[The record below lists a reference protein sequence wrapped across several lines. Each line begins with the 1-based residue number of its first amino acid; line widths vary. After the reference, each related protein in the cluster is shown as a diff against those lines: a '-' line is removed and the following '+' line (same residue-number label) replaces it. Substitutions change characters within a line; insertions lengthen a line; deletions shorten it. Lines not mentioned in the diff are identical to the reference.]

1 MHNRS
6 NIRRADGFNVV
17 WQTRAR
23 ASIRQI
29 TAGLESSRSAL
40 ALLRVLVCCS
50 LSVAFIPLTPV
61 HGQVVQERVDLDAI
75 ARIRKE
81 GLEHSAIP
89 ELAHHLTDVI
99 GPRLTGSP
107 GMKAANEWTAATLRS
122 WGLVGVTIEPW
133 GRFGRGWENLMYS
146 GRILTPYNQPLAGQ
160 SVAWTGSTRGS
171 MVAPVMVVDGAV
183 DSMARYGSRLRGALV
198 LMSPPQPLLPEFR
211 QSDRRTP
218 ADSLLAAV
226 AQRPEV
232 RIGWDT
238 LLVRI
243 RNQQAR
249 RDSLLRAAE
258 VAGVII
264 GSGSPYGNIRG
275 GGDWSATDPS
285 TPTPVPMIVVP
296 QEQYNEMYRNV
307 TSGVPVNVQLDVQNR
322 FINTDLDAYN
332 TLGDIRG
339 SDKRDEYVMIG
350 AHLDSWHY
358 GNGATD
364 NAAGSIVMMEAMRIL
379 KSLDLHPRRTIRI
392 ALWSG
397 EEEGIYGS
405 RGWITKHPELVPRIS
420 AYLNLDNG
428 TGRIRGIWDQSNAKA
443 IPIFEQILWPFRD
456 LGVVAVRHGNTGSTD
471 HVSFDDAG
479 IPGFNFIQDPIE
491 YGLRTHHSSSDVY
504 DHLMLDDLKQAAV
517 VVASTAYELANRDE
531 MVPRK

>member
-1 MHNRS
+1 MNAARQSH
-6 NIRRADGFNVV
+6 G
-17 WQTRAR
+17 R
-23 ASIRQI
+23 ASLQQMI
-29 TAGLESSRSAL
+29 AGLKSRSGLLLLPTL
-40 ALLRVLVCCS
+40 ACGIVGIACIPKPAYAQLVQ
-50 LSVAFIPLTPV
+50 VA
-61 HGQVVQERVDLDAI
+61 QERVDLDVV
-75 ARIRKE
+75 ARIRNE

-99 GPRLTGSP
+99 GPRLTGSS
-107 GMKAANEWTAATLRS
+107 GMKMANEWTAATLRS
-122 WGLVGVTIEPW
+122 WGVVGVTVEPW
-133 GRFGRGWENLMYS
+133 GRFGRGWENVEFS

-171 MVAPVMVVDGAV
+171 TIAPVMVVDGAV
-183 DSMARYGSRLRGALV
+183 DSIERYGDRLRGTLV
-198 LMSPPQPLLPEFR
+198 LMGAAQPLPPEFS
-211 QSDRRTP
+211 QTDRRTS
-218 ADSLLAAV
+218 ADSLLAPV
-226 AQRPEV
+226 AQRPQV

-243 RNQQAR
+243 RKQQAR
-249 RDSLLRAAE
+249 RDSLLRIAG
-258 VAGVII
+258 VAGVIT

-275 GGDWSATDPS
+275 GGDWTAIDPS
-285 TPTPVPMIVVP
+285 APIPVPMIVVP

-307 TSGVPVNVQLDVQNR
+307 TSGVPVKVQLGVRNR
-322 FINTDLDAYN
+322 FLNDDMLAYN
-332 TLGDIRG
+332 TIGDIRG
-339 SDKRDEYVMIG
+339 SDRPDEYVMIG

-379 KSLDLHPRRTIRI
+379 KKLDLHPRRTIRI

-397 EEEGIYGS
+397 EEQGIYGS
-405 RGWITKHPELVPRIS
+405 RGWIAKHPELGPRIS

-428 TGRIRGIWDQSNAKA
+428 TGKIRGIWDQSNAKI
-443 IPIFEQILWPFRD
+443 IPIFEQILWPFKD
-456 LGVVAVRHGNTGSTD
+456 MGVIAVRHGNTGSTD

-517 VVASTAYELANRDE
+517 VVAWTAYELANRDE

>member
-40 ALLRVLVCCS
+40 ALLRVLMCGS

-133 GRFGRGWENLMYS
+133 GRFGRGWENLAYS

-211 QSDRRTP
+211 QSDRRTS
-218 ADSLLAAV
+218 ADSLLATV

-243 RNQQAR
+243 RNQQSR
-249 RDSLLRAAE
+249 RDSLLRAAG

-307 TSGVPVNVQLDVQNR
+307 TSGVPVKVQLDVQNR

-339 SDKRDEYVMIG
+339 SDKRDEYLMIG

-405 RGWITKHPELVPRIS
+405 RGWIAKHPELAPRIS